1 MKATKKLALLATILG
16 SGIVFLDGTIVN
28 LALPSISKDLDA
40 SFAQLQW
47 IADGYLL
54 SLSSLLLLG
63 GSLGDIL
70 GRKKIYLYGLYG
82 FGAFSLLCGLSPN
95 SDALIL
101 FRILQGLF
109 GALLVPGSLAIIN
122 TNFPREERGKA
133 IGQWSAWSGA
143 TTAIG
148 PLVGGYLI
156 DSASWRWIFFI
167 NVPLIVLCI
176 FLTIK
181 GVEESKDKR
190 VRSIDFKGAVL
201 AALALAGITYGLI
214 QGPVNKWRAGSL
226 VPLLAGI
233 IFVALFLIYEKRK
246 KDPMV
251 PLSLFKSR
259 NFSGSNAM
267 TLLMYGALSGFM
279 FALVIYLQT
288 KMHYSAIKAGASL
301 LPVTLLLL
309 LLSKRMGGLSSKF
322 GPRYFLVIGPILAG
336 VGILSLINL
345 QPGDSYITDLLPRVI
360 LFGLGLATFVAPL
373 TTTVMTSVPDD
384 SSGIASAINN
394 VVSRIGGLV
403 VIALL
408 GLLGSEHVFK
418 FSMALCGVLAV
429 LAGIISYITIKN
441 PKKLVASAD
450 N

>member
-190 VRSIDFKGAVL
+190 VRSIDFKGA
-201 AALALAGITYGLI
+201 ALALAGITYGLI

-251 PLSLFKSR
+251 PLSLFRSR

>member
-251 PLSLFKSR
+251 PLSLFRSR